1 MRQSSLQV
9 ECPYLIVSHQTVQD
23 ALTPSNPGTYH
34 CGQNPVD
41 IRTEAPMATIQ
52 ELKAQYEGLDQELPS
67 KGEEAIDPSCLL
79 TFQYE
84 YPNQQSQVEIDT
96 DEFTAVCP
104 WTGLPDYGV
113 LTISYVPGDS
123 CIELKSLKYYLLSYR
138 DVGIVQEH
146 AANRILNDLV
156 AVCQPRS
163 MKITLDYKV
172 RGGLHTAVSVEYE
185 GERNRD
191 QGGK

>member
-1 MRQSSLQV
+1 MK
-9 ECPYLIVSHQTVQD
+9 E
-23 ALTPSNPGTYH
+23 
-34 CGQNPVD
+34 
-41 IRTEAPMATIQ
+41 
-52 ELKAQYEGLDQELPS
+52 QYQGLDQELPS

-113 LTISYVPGDS
+113 LTISYVPADS

-146 AANRILNDLV
+146 AANRVLNDLV

-163 MKITLDYKV
+163 MKITLDYK
-172 RGGLHTAVSVEYE
+172 
-185 GERNRD
+185 
-191 QGGK
+191 

>member
-1 MRQSSLQV
+1 
-9 ECPYLIVSHQTVQD
+9 
-23 ALTPSNPGTYH
+23 
-34 CGQNPVD
+34 
-41 IRTEAPMATIQ
+41 MATIQ
-52 ELKAQYEGLDQELPS
+52 ELKEQYEGLDQELPS

-84 YPNQQSQVEIDT
+84 YPDQLSQVEIDT

-113 LTISYVPGDS
+113 LTISYVPSDS

-138 DVGIVQEH
+138 DVGIVQDH
-146 AANRILNDLV
+146 AVNRILNDLV

-172 RGGLHTAVSVEYE
+172 RGGLHTTVSVEHS
-185 GERNRD
+185 RD
-191 QGGK
+191 EGGK

>member
-1 MRQSSLQV
+1 
-9 ECPYLIVSHQTVQD
+9 
-23 ALTPSNPGTYH
+23 
-34 CGQNPVD
+34 
-41 IRTEAPMATIQ
+41 MATIN
-52 ELKAQYEGLDQELPS
+52 ELKEQYEGLDQELPW
-67 KGEEAIDPSCLL
+67 KGEEAVDPSCLL

-84 YPNQQSQVEIDT
+84 YPDQRSQVEIDT

-113 LTISYVPGDS
+113 LTISYVPGES

-146 AANRILNDLV
+146 AVNRILNDLV
-156 AVCQPRS
+156 AICHPRS

-172 RGGLHTAVSVEYE
+172 RGGLHTTVSVEHSP
-185 GERNRD
+185 D
-191 QGGK
+191 KGGK

>member
-1 MRQSSLQV
+1 
-9 ECPYLIVSHQTVQD
+9 
-23 ALTPSNPGTYH
+23 
-34 CGQNPVD
+34 
-41 IRTEAPMATIQ
+41 MATIQ
-52 ELKAQYEGLDQELPS
+52 ELKEQYEGLDQELPS

-84 YPNQQSQVEIDT
+84 YPDQQSQVEIDT

-113 LTISYVPGDS
+113 LTISYVPSDS

-146 AANRILNDLV
+146 AVNRILNDLV

-172 RGGLHTAVSVEYE
+172 RGGLHTSVTVEYSKD
-185 GERNRD
+185 NS
-191 QGGK
+191 GK

>member
-1 MRQSSLQV
+1 
-9 ECPYLIVSHQTVQD
+9 
-23 ALTPSNPGTYH
+23 
-34 CGQNPVD
+34 
-41 IRTEAPMATIQ
+41 MATIQ
-52 ELKAQYEGLDQELPS
+52 ELKDQYVGLDQELPS

-79 TFQYE
+79 TFEYE

-113 LTISYVPGDS
+113 LEIDYVPSNS

-172 RGGLHTAVSVEYE
+172 RGGLHTAVTVEH
-185 GERNRD
+185 N
-191 QGGK
+191 